1 MFLDVLRFEEE
12 ATSSGFSADAAR
24 MIAIG
29 IGMLVFAAVGI
40 AEGWAVATALK
51 GMARN
56 PEAAGK
62 LRSSMIIGVALV
74 ETEAIYAL
82 GVLILMLFVA

>member
-1 MFLDVLRFEEE
+1 MFLDVLRFAEE
-12 ATSSGFSADAAR
+12 AASTSADAAR
-24 MIAIG
+24 MWAIG
-29 IGMLVFAAVGI
+29 IGCLVFAVVGF
-40 AEGWAVATALK
+40 AEGLVVMQALK

-82 GVLILMLFVA
+82 VVLILMLFVA

>member
-1 MFLDVLRFEEE
+1 MFLDVLRFAEE
-12 ATSSGFSADAAR
+12 ATSSMSADTAR
-24 MIAIG
+24 MWAIG
-29 IGMLVFAAVGI
+29 IGCLVFAAVGI
-40 AEGWAVATALK
+40 AEGWCVATALK

-56 PEAAGK
+56 PEASGK

-82 GVLILMLFVA
+82 VILILMLFVA